1 MTKSKP
7 TNPTN
12 VYIEMQNIVSSY
24 AQVQNNMRYAMKSCE
39 DFANKLQKFQSF
51 VTEDWLKKYQETIR
65 KLDYLSTELLKSCE
79 ENDFSLIISEKT

>member
-1 MTKSKP
+1 MTKSKS

-39 DFANKLQKFQSF
+39 DFANKLQKFQLF
-51 VTEDWLKKYQETIR
+51 VTEDWLRKYQETIR

-79 ENDFSLIISEKT
+79 ENGFSVIISEKT